1 LRSLIPAPYINRHLR
16 SATAIAVGVAALASA
31 AQAAAAGTFSISGG
45 GYGHGVGLS
54 QYGADGY
61 ALHGKDYRFI
71 LAHYYAGTSIG
82 TTAPNQV
89 VNVLLSTGQASFA
102 GATRAGTKKLQPG
115 TTYVVKPLADGQ
127 LKLVTN
133 GGKKVKGTFSSP
145 LTVTGAT
152 PLLLAGHGSYQG
164 SLVFTADGSGV
175 QTVNAVP
182 LDGYVEGVVP
192 AEMPSGWAPQALEAQ
207 AVAART
213 YAITTS
219 VQGNGFSLYD
229 DTRSQMY
236 GGVGVETAATDA
248 AVQATSG
255 QIVTYDGQPVVTYFF
270 SSSGGYTESVQNV
283 WTGATPEP
291 WLTGVPDPYDGVAG
305 NPYHHWSYRMSVAA
319 ATRKL
324 GSLVKGRLLGINVT
338 AHGVSPRII
347 AAQVVGT
354 RGRTNVSGATLQQD
368 FGLPTTY
375 ATFTVISSSAAQ
387 GQLSGNVSSTS
398 GSGAVALQYWAHGTW
413 RTVARRRPNA
423 GGAFRIMVRR
433 SGRYRIAFARLHG
446 PALLAFKPRPRP
458 RPQALVNAMGGMLPA
473 VLSVYAAADAW
484 PAARDRRPVRS
495 IPLVLR
501 APGFDHRR

>member
-1 LRSLIPAPYINRHLR
+1 MNRHRRL
-16 SATAIAVGVAALASA
+16 AVALAAGLAALATA
-31 AQAAAAGTFSISGG
+31 AQASAAGTFNISGG

-54 QYGADGY
+54 QYGAYGY

-71 LAHYYAGTSIG
+71 LGHYYQGTSIG
-82 TTAPNQV
+82 TTDPNQI

-102 GATRAGTKKLQPG
+102 GATRAGAKKLQPG
-115 TTYVVKPLADGQ
+115 TTYIVKALADGQ

-133 GGKKVKGTFSSP
+133 AGKKLKGTFSSP
-145 LTVTGAT
+145 LTVTGPT

-164 SLVFTADGSGV
+164 SLVFSAGSSGGV

-182 LDGYVEGVVP
+182 LDDYVEGVVP

-236 GGVGVETAATDA
+236 GGVGVETAAADA

-255 QIVTYDGQPVVTYFF
+255 QIVTYDGRPVVTYFF

-283 WTGATPEP
+283 WAGMTPEP

-324 GSLVKGRLLGINVT
+324 GSLVKGRLLGIDVT
-338 AHGVSPRII
+338 KHGVSPRVI

-354 RGRTNVSGATLQQD
+354 RGSANVSGPTLQQI

-375 ATFTVISSSAAQ
+375 AAFTVISSSSAQ
-387 GQLSGNVSSTS
+387 GQVSGNVSSTS
-398 GSGAVALQYWAHGTW
+398 GSGSVALQYWAHGAW
-413 RTVARRRPNA
+413 KTVARDRPTR
-423 GGAFRIMVRR
+423 GGAFRVRVRR
-433 SGRYRIAFARLHG
+433 SGRYRIAFAKQHG

-458 RPQALVNAMGGMLPA
+458 RPPALLNAMGGPLSA
-473 VLSVYAAADAW
+473 VISVYAAAHAR
-484 PAARDRRPVRS
+484 PAARDRRPVRPV
-495 IPLVLR
+495 PLVLR
-501 APGFDHRR
+501 AAGLDHRR